1 MTTQHPDAFAPAVS
15 PQAPAPETARPPS
28 REGLLRAPVTSA
40 GRGKRHGRR
49 RRHHHHHRE
58 HICKYHHHHDHCRR
72 RRCRRRRQRRRRRR
86 RHHHHRAR
94 VRCGHSRYAFARPP
108 RPTPQWGRIQAC
120 VGAGLCPACP
130 HATSG
135 RRGRRLTGHLS
146 NPEGVPRGKALYG
159 RRLFL
164 RPPVSVHVG
173 GPFTIPTFD
182 RHGLKAQSGPRGNR
196 GTVPMHGGWPPVEAP
211 ACLRVVGD

>member
-1 MTTQHPDAFAPAVS
+1 MTTQHPDALAPAVR

-108 RPTPQWGRIQAC
+108 PPGLLLS
-120 VGAGLCPACP
+120 GAGSRLVWVLGCVQLVHMPRPA
-130 HATSG
+130 G
-135 RRGRRLTGHLS
+135 
-146 NPEGVPRGKALYG
+146 GVDG
-159 RRLFL
+159 
-164 RPPVSVHVG
+164 
-173 GPFTIPTFD
+173 
-182 RHGLKAQSGPRGNR
+182 
-196 GTVPMHGGWPPVEAP
+196 
-211 ACLRVVGD
+211 